1 MTARHV
7 FLLGLAL
14 SALALLAIAAAPADA
29 LPAWLAAAFLW
40 SGLPFGS
47 LGLLM
52 VMRLTGGRWDQA
64 LPPFLEAGA
73 LTLPLSLLALLP
85 VMAGLHILYPWAVHS
100 LPGFKG
106 VWLSPLP
113 FVLRTLAL
121 FLGAGV
127 FLWGLVTRRW
137 PALVIASAGLI
148 FLLPT
153 LTFVLTDWLLSL
165 EPGFHSSGFPLYAMT
180 IEFNVALM
188 AAVVL
193 LCTYQPER
201 TAALSAIMIT
211 LTLLW
216 LYLAFTHY
224 IIIWSGN
231 LTDVAGWYRERSS
244 GGWGAAYAVCAV
256 TEAGAFLVLVSPKV
270 RQSAS
275 ALRAIAVVVLLSKV
289 IEAAWLVLPVGG
301 LVRLAAVALYGL
313 AAVGLGM
320 TFLAAQ
326 VMLLRRRVAARA
338 PA

>member
-7 FLLGLAL
+7 FLLGLIL
-14 SALALLAIAAAPADA
+14 SALALLAIVATPAAA
-29 LPAWLAAAFLW
+29 LHAWLAAAFLW
-40 SGLPFGS
+40 SGLPLGS

-73 LTLPLSLLALLP
+73 LTLPLSLLTLVP
-85 VMAGLHILYPWAVHS
+85 VTAGLGILYPWAAHP

-106 VWLSPLP
+106 IWLSPLL
-113 FVLRTLAL
+113 FVLRSLAL
-121 FLGAGV
+121 YLGAGALV
-127 FLWGLVTRRW
+127 LGLVTRRW
-137 PALVIASAGLI
+137 PALVVAAAGLI
-148 FLLPT
+148 FLLPM

-180 IEFNVALM
+180 IQFNVALM
-188 AAVVL
+188 AAVLL

-201 TAALSAIMIT
+201 TAALGAIMLT

-256 TEAGAFLVLVSPKV
+256 TEAGAFLALVSPEV

-289 IEAAWLVLPVGG
+289 IEAAWLVLPASGPVP
-301 LVRLAAVALYGL
+301 LAVVALYVL

-326 VMLLRRRVAARA
+326 VMLLRLRIAARA

>member
-1 MTARHV
+1 MSARV
-7 FLLGLAL
+7 TFMLGLVL
-14 SALALLAIAAAPADA
+14 SALALAAIAAAPAQA
-29 LPAWLAAAFLW
+29 LHAWLAAAFLW
-40 SGLPFGS
+40 SGLPLGS

-73 LTLPLSLLALLP
+73 LTLPLSLVALLP
-85 VMAGLHILYPWAVHS
+85 VLIGLQALYPWAAHP

-106 VWLSPLP
+106 AWLAPLP
-113 FVLRTLAL
+113 FVLRTLML
-121 FLGAGV
+121 FVGAGCA
-127 FLWGLVTRRW
+127 LWGLVTRRL

-148 FLLPT
+148 FLLPM
-153 LTFVLTDWLLSL
+153 LTFVLTDWVLSL

-180 IEFNVALM
+180 IQFNIALM

-201 TAALSAIMIT
+201 TAALGAITIT

-231 LTDVAGWYRERSS
+231 LTEVVGWYRERVSGAWGSS
-244 GGWGAAYAVCAV
+244 YAACAV
-256 TEAGAFLVLVSPKV
+256 VEAGAFLVLVSPKV

-275 ALRAIAVVVLLSKV
+275 ALRAIAIAVLLSKV
-289 IEAAWLVLPVGG
+289 IEAAWLVLP
-301 LVRLAAVALYGL
+301 ANKSQEWTSMAIYGL
-313 AAVGLGM
+313 AAAGLGM
-320 TFLAAQ
+320 AFLSAQ
-326 VMLLRRRVAARA
+326 VMLLRWRIAART
-338 PA
+338 PT